1 MFDNARLYNKPGSDV
16 HVMANTLQVGYD
28 GAWRVCGLAGH
39 CLRNCSL
46 HKHSF
51 WTFTNAAQPTPFAPQ
66 ERFEERYSATVSA
79 RVAEEAALARHQQE
93 EARRRH
99 AEAGARGST
108 EALEQYCSVRGWER
122 QHSSAGWLGW
132 HFMLL
137 FFSRQLCGAA
147 DCACVPQSCA
157 PMYDPPPHPFHAN
170 AGAGALH

>member
-108 EALEQYCSVRGWER
+108 EALEQYCSVRAWG
-122 QHSSAGWLGW
+122 G
-132 HFMLL
+132 MLL
-137 FFSRQLCGAA
+137 FCSRRAYEVRAVRLWL
-147 DCACVPQSCA
+147 DR
-157 PMYDPPPHPFHAN
+157 
-170 AGAGALH
+170 GAGAVLLGAWLGETAQQCWVAGLAFHVAVL